1 MLQVFRKPICLKRN
15 SIPFVGIFGDGYEIL
30 NESGRMFDIKI
41 LDDISC
47 KHFKA
52 TTFEFGP
59 VITVTEMENGT
70 LM

>member
-15 SIPFVGIFGDGYEIL
+15 SISSAGIFRDKYKIL
-30 NESGRMFDIKI
+30 SEGGRMFDIKI
-41 LDDISC
+41 LEDLSC

-52 TTFEFGP
+52 TTSEFGP
-59 VITVTEMENGT
+59 VITVKEMENGA